1 MKMPLCSRGAREGKS
16 LKRDAQSAILP
27 RKVNE
32 VRGKG
37 GEGQGEGELESKRDE
52 GLGEVPL
59 EIP

>member
-52 GLGEVPL
+52 
-59 EIP
+59 